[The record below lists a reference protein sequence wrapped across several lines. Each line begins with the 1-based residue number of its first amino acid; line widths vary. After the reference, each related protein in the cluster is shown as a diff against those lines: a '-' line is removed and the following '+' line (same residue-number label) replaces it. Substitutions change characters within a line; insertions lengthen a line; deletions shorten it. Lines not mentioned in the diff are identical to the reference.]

1 MRACEIFLVAVLVN
15 AADLGLNAVARLRDP
30 VNVRR
35 KATDL
40 EKAGILSCCRGDNCE
55 YFDICVSVVDACM
68 RCDASEVHTGTDDDE
83 SFLQTK
89 CEPKHAL

>member
-15 AADLGLNAVARLRDP
+15 DADLGLNAVARLRDP

-68 RCDASEVHTGTDDDE
+68 RCDASEVPVLNDDE